1 VAPAERLADSSA
13 GRVLILGC
21 GYAGRAVARLARS
34 RGISV
39 VATVRSLERERALT
53 AEGFHVERAPTL
65 EAANVGRFIDSA
77 THVVI
82 AFPPDGSTEAA
93 LVPLLARAFSVTAIS
108 TTAIYGELR
117 GVIDDATP
125 IPPPTTPRALRASR
139 AEAEYRRAG
148 ATVLRCPGIYGPE
161 RGLHVRVLSG
171 RHLMSE
177 DGARTL
183 SRIHVEDLAQL
194 ILATRGRP
202 ARTFVVG
209 DLAPAPQLEVVN
221 FICSAYAA
229 RFPETAPPEAVPE
242 SLRADRSIDG
252 SAALAELGVTLTY
265 PTYREGM
272 APSATKLDAASFAEP
287 VEG

>member
-1 VAPAERLADSSA
+1 
-13 GRVLILGC
+13 
-21 GYAGRAVARLARS
+21 
-34 RGISV
+34 V
-39 VATVRSLERERALT
+39 VATVRSEERERALL
-53 AEGFHVERAPTL
+53 AEGFHVERSPVL
-65 EAANVGRFIDSA
+65 DANVTRFIDSD

-93 LVPLLARAFSVTAIS
+93 LVPLLAPALSVTAIS

-125 IPPPTTPRALRASR
+125 TPPPTTPRALRAAR

-171 RHLMSE
+171 RHRMSE

-194 ILATRGRP
+194 ILATRGRSP
-202 ARTFVVG
+202 RTFVVG
-209 DLAPAPQLEVVN
+209 DREPAPQLEVVN

-229 RFPETAPPEAVPE
+229 AFPDSAAPEAIPE

-265 PTYREGM
+265 PSYREGM
-272 APSATKLDAASFAEP
+272 APGATKLDAASFAEP
-287 VEG
+287 AAR